1 MSHRQMMTACHLTDR
16 TESWIREC
24 LADAERSP
32 NFSRKPMY
40 QDFANGAFVFW
51 SRPTQALADPADPL
65 ATAEFEA
72 DQARLATLFGDAPSP
87 PERTPSSPS
96 PRSRRARQ
104 SQLYADHHAGPQ

>member
-1 MSHRQMMTACHLTDR
+1 MSHRQMMTACHLMDR

-40 QDFANGAFVFW
+40 QNFANGAFVFW
-51 SRPTQALADPADPL
+51 SRPIQALADP
-65 ATAEFEA
+65 AEFEA
-72 DQARLATLFGDAPSP
+72 DQARLDTLFGDASSP